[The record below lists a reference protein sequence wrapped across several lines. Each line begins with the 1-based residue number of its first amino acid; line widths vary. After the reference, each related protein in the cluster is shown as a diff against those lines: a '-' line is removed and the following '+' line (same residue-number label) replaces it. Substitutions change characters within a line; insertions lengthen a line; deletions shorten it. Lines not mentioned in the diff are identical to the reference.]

1 MPDTAPRPLTQRQV
15 EVLDFIRATLRE
27 TGSAPSLHE
36 IRRQFKLASTASVSA
51 VLAALQHKGWLVVA
65 PGVPRGITLTQPD
78 TCAPTLIPGR
88 NGKEA
93 RP

>member
-1 MPDTAPRPLTQRQV
+1 MPDTPRPLTPRQAAV
-15 EVLDFIRATLRE
+15 YAFIHATFRE

-88 NGKEA
+88 NGKGA
-93 RP
+93 QP